1 MVPNFLRQAL
11 SDPPP
16 TVCRSPF
23 AKPFRNT
30 NETIEIGGVVATK
43 ATGCFESHL
52 CNLHLHDKTWT
63 GGSGS
68 SADVPGTGNTGTEEA
83 CDMQT
88 GPSLKKLFVP
98 AAW

>member
-1 MVPNFLRQAL
+1 MIRL
-11 SDPPP
+11 
-16 TVCRSPF
+16 
-23 AKPFRNT
+23 K
-30 NETIEIGGVVATK
+30 
-43 ATGCFESHL
+43 
-52 CNLHLHDKTWT
+52 T

-98 AAW
+98 AAVVGTAAVSLWLP